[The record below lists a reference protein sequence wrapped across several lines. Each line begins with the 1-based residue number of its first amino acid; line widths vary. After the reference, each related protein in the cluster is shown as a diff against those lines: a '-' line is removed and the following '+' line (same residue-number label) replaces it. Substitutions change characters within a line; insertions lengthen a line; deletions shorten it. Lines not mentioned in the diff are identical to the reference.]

1 VRSSPLPAEGGLAAR
16 CTRAADR
23 EGLGSAK
30 ARFCMFV
37 SATLLISSG
46 LVINV
51 ADTVP
56 RYDVKPT
63 CQAAINLSA
72 GTQGRTVESCVVGEE
87 RARKELEKDW
97 SKIPIAERNQC
108 IATMAKGGFPSYV
121 ELVICLEMT
130 KDSRVHQEEER
141 AKNVKSKTKK
151 P

>member
-1 VRSSPLPAEGGLAAR
+1 
-16 CTRAADR
+16 
-23 EGLGSAK
+23 
-30 ARFCMFV
+30 MYV
-37 SATLLISSG
+37 SATLLSFG

-63 CQAAINLSA
+63 CQAAINLTA
-72 GTQGRTVESCVVGEE
+72 GTEGRTVESCVAGEE

-97 SKIPIAERNQC
+97 SKIPSAERSQC

-141 AKNVKSKTKK
+141 AKSVRSQTKK

>member
-1 VRSSPLPAEGGLAAR
+1 ML
-16 CTRAADR
+16 
-23 EGLGSAK
+23 
-30 ARFCMFV
+30 V
-37 SATLLISSG
+37 SATLLTSFGI
-46 LVINV
+46 VINV

-72 GTQGRTVESCVVGEE
+72 GTEGRTVESCMAGEE
-87 RARKELEKDW
+87 AARKDLAKDW
-97 SKIPIAERNQC
+97 SKIPIAERSQC

-121 ELVICLEMT
+121 ELVVCLEMT
-130 KDSRVHQEEER
+130 RDSRVHQEEER

>member
-1 VRSSPLPAEGGLAAR
+1 
-16 CTRAADR
+16 
-23 EGLGSAK
+23 
-30 ARFCMFV
+30 MYV
-37 SATLLISSG
+37 SATLLSFG

-63 CQAAINLSA
+63 CQAAINLTA
-72 GTQGRTVESCVVGEE
+72 GTAGRTVESCVAGEE

-97 SKIPIAERNQC
+97 SKIPMAERNQC

-121 ELVICLEMT
+121 ELVICVEMT
-130 KDSRVHQEEER
+130 KDSRVHQDEER
-141 AKNVKSKTKK
+141 AKNVKSQSKK

>member
-1 VRSSPLPAEGGLAAR
+1 
-16 CTRAADR
+16 
-23 EGLGSAK
+23 
-30 ARFCMFV
+30 MFV

-72 GTQGRTVESCVVGEE
+72 GTQGRTVESCMVGEE

-130 KDSRVHQEEER
+130 RDSRVHQEEER